1 MIKRKKAA
9 PKKRTAVPKAD
20 YEKQIVTAYK
30 TGCLKAAEN
39 LQQALN
45 EFDAAYT
52 NGAKIAQDL
61 PDGFTAKYLEIVG
74 VRIALRLFIA
84 QCRQPL

>member
-1 MIKRKKAA
+1 MVRRTNAK
-9 PKKRTAVPKAD
+9 PKKLIVPKRD
-20 YEKQIVTAYK
+20 YSKQIATAYK
-30 TGCLKAAEN
+30 QGCLKAAEQ
-39 LQQALN
+39 LQTALN

-52 NGAKIAQDL
+52 NGARIAQDL

-74 VRIALRLFIA
+74 VKLALRLFIA

>member
-1 MIKRKKAA
+1 MVKRKKAA
-9 PKKRTAVPKAD
+9 PKKQTAVPKVD
-20 YEKQIVTAYK
+20 YEKQIATAYK